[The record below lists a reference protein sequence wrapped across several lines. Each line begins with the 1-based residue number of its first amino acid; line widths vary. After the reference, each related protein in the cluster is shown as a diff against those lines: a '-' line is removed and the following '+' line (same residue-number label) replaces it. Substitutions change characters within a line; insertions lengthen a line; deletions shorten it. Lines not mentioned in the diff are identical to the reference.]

1 MGNERRCVVT
11 GLGLICA
18 LGGGTDKCWSAA
30 SGGIT
35 GIREVN
41 SISTEGCYAHM
52 GAEVAEGSEQLS
64 GEDYDRSSLLCIKAA
79 AEALADAGYTVTAE
93 NSDRIGVIV
102 GNCVGGAASI
112 DKYYTDEHRSGSAK
126 PSDILKMPASA
137 IANNVARHFGLNGA
151 TANIVN
157 ACAAGTMSLSYA
169 CDLIRA
175 GKADAFVAG
184 GSDSFSSL
192 AFAGFHALHALAED
206 ACSPFNHSNGITL
219 GEGAGILIIESYE
232 HAAARGAKIYCEVLG
247 SGVSSDAHHI
257 TAPRPDGQGQM
268 SAIRRAVKNS
278 GLEFTDIDYINAHGT
293 GTAKNDE
300 AEFLSLHTLFDD
312 NKHLSVSS
320 TKSMTGH
327 CLGAAGSIEAVLTV
341 KAVCEDVVPP
351 TIGYNDEDLAVL
363 KEKAGDIDFVPNVPN
378 VKKEKTVNY
387 AVSNSFA
394 FGGNNASIV
403 FAKKPHDIPDN
414 TNREKIYVT
423 GIGRVCG
430 SAETSE
436 TAGEGKGIR
445 AAISSDDY
453 KEHGI
458 KMAFYRKL
466 DRFSQ
471 IQLISG
477 MRALADAKIT
487 IDESNENDI
496 GIIIGTADGPMTE
509 IVGFQKAV
517 VEGGTANGSAFSFPN
532 TVYNAAGGYFS
543 IFAGIKGYN
552 VTVANS
558 VQAGIQSICYA
569 ADVLH
574 SGGESI
580 MVASGTDENTDVDA
594 ELYGK
599 LGLLADSKPYSMDKP
614 GFVLGEGSVSLILE
628 TESSAEKRGA
638 EKYAEVA
645 GCAMTH
651 HAVEFGRVSG
661 SEDALVRAIEQAC
674 ADAGIAPADIDAVS
688 GFADGH
694 RVIDGLE
701 LSAYGKVLKKDIP
714 VFAVRETIGEARAAA
729 GTMQAA
735 YAAELLSGKLGN
747 TAMAYVDGKP
757 VSVDVSGYK
766 YILAAAWG
774 AGGSYSAVVLKK

>member
-1 MGNERRCVVT
+1 MGNETRCVVT

-18 LGGGTDKCWSAA
+18 LGDGTDKCWSAA
-30 SGGIT
+30 SGGVT
-35 GIREVN
+35 GIRDVKTF
-41 SISTEGCYAHM
+41 STEGCYAHK
-52 GAEVAEGSEQLS
+52 GAEVAESSAELS

-79 AEALADAGYTVTAE
+79 GEALADAGYSVTAD
-93 NSDRIGVIV
+93 NSCRIGVIV

-112 DKYYTDEHRSGSAK
+112 DKYYTDEFRTGSAK
-126 PSDILKMPASA
+126 PSDILKMPAAA
-137 IANNVARHFGLNGA
+137 IANNVAKHFGLNGA

-192 AFAGFHALHALAED
+192 AYAGFHALHALAEN

-219 GEGAGILIIESYE
+219 GEGAGILIVESYE
-232 HAAARGAKIYCEVLG
+232 HAKARGAKIYCEILG

-278 GLEFTDIDYINAHGT
+278 GLDFTDIDYINAHGT

-300 AEFLSLHTLFDD
+300 AEFLSLHTLFDE

-341 KAVCEDVVPP
+341 KAVCEDIVPP
-351 TIGYNDEDLAVL
+351 TIGYSDEDLAVL
-363 KEKAGDIDFVPNVPN
+363 KEKAGGIDFVPNT
-378 VKKEKTVNY
+378 KREKTVNY

-403 FAKKPHDIPDN
+403 FAKNPHDIPDH
-414 TNREKIYVT
+414 TNREKLYIT
-423 GIGRVCG
+423 GIGEVVG
-430 SAETSE
+430 ST
-436 TAGEGKGIR
+436 GEDGKGIR
-445 AAISSDDY
+445 AQLTSDDY

-477 MRALADAKIT
+477 MRALADGKVT

-496 GIIIGTADGPMTE
+496 GIVVGTSDGPMTE

-558 VQAGIQSICYA
+558 VQAGLQSVCYA

-574 SGGESI
+574 SGSEDI

-599 LGLLADSKPYSMDKP
+599 LGLLAETKPYSLDKP
-614 GFVLGEGSVSLILE
+614 GFVLGEGSVSLIIE
-628 TESSAEKRGA
+628 KESSAAKRGV
-638 EKYAEVA
+638 EKYAELA

-651 HAVEFGRVSG
+651 HAVEYGTIAGSG
-661 SEDALVRAIEQAC
+661 DALVKAIEQAC
-674 ADAGIAPADIDAVS
+674 ADAGITPAEIDAVS

-694 RVIDGLE
+694 KDIDSLE
-701 LSAYGKVLKKDIP
+701 LSAYRQVFGRDIP
-714 VFAVRETIGEARAAA
+714 VFAVRENIGEARAAA
-729 GTMQAA
+729 GTEQAA
-735 YAAELLSGKLGN
+735 YAAKLLSGKLGG
-747 TAMAYVDGKP
+747 TARAYIGGRASDA
-757 VSVDVSGYK
+757 DVSGYR

-774 AGGSYSAVVLKK
+774 AGGSYSAVVLKKA

>member
-1 MGNERRCVVT
+1 MSNMSDRRIVVT

-18 LGGGTDKCWSAA
+18 LGDGTDKCWSAA
-30 SGGIT
+30 SNGIT
-35 GIREVN
+35 GIREVQ
-41 SISTEGCYAHM
+41 SVSTEGCYANK
-52 GAEVAEGSEQLS
+52 GAEVAESSEQLS

-79 AEALADAGYTVTAE
+79 GEALADAGYTVTAD

-112 DKYYTDEHRSGSAK
+112 DKYYTDEFKTGSAK
-126 PSDILKMPASA
+126 PSDILRMPAAA
-137 IANNVARHFGLNGA
+137 IANNVAKHFGLNGA

-169 CDLIRA
+169 ADLIRA

-192 AFAGFHALHALAED
+192 AFAGFHALHALAAD

-219 GEGAGILIIESYE
+219 GEGAGILIVESYE
-232 HAAARGAKIYCEVLG
+232 HAKARGAKIYCEILG

-268 SAIRRAVKNS
+268 SAIRRAVKTS

-300 AEFLSLHTLFDD
+300 AEFLSLHTLFDE

-341 KAVCEDVVPP
+341 KSVCEDVVPP
-351 TIGYNDEDLAVL
+351 TIGYSDEDLAVL
-363 KEKAGDIDFVPNVPN
+363 KEKAGDIDFVPNTKRGKP
-378 VKKEKTVNY
+378 VNY

-403 FAKKPHDIPDN
+403 FAKKPHEIPDN
-414 TNREKIYVT
+414 TNSEKLYIT
-423 GIGRVCG
+423 GIGEVVG
-430 SAETSE
+430 STEE
-436 TAGEGKGIR
+436 EGKGIR
-445 AAISSDDY
+445 ASITSDDY

-477 MRALADAKIT
+477 MRALADGNIT

-496 GIIIGTADGPMTE
+496 GIVVGTSDGPMTE

-558 VQAGIQSICYA
+558 VQAGLQSICYA

-574 SGGESI
+574 NGSENI

-599 LGLLADSKPYSMDKP
+599 LGLLAETKPYSLEKP
-614 GFVLGEGSVSLILE
+614 GFVLGEGSVSLIVE
-628 TESSAEKRGA
+628 KASSAEKRGA
-638 EKYAEVA
+638 AKYAEVA
-645 GCAMTH
+645 GCAMAH
-651 HAVEFGRVSG
+651 HAVEFGTVSG
-661 SEDALVRAIEQAC
+661 SEDALAKAVETAC
-674 ADAGIAPADIDAVS
+674 ADAGISVSDIDAVS
-688 GFADGH
+688 GFANGH
-694 RVIDGLE
+694 KTIDELE
-701 LSAYGKVLKKDIP
+701 LSTYKKVFGRDIP

-729 GTMQAA
+729 GAEQAA
-735 YAAELLSGKLGN
+735 YAAKLLAGKLGSS
-747 TAMAYVDGKP
+747 AKAYIGGKAAD
-757 VSVDVSGYK
+757 VDVSGYK
-766 YILAAAWG
+766 YVLAAAWG
-774 AGGSYSAVVLKK
+774 AGGSYSAVVLRKA

>member
-1 MGNERRCVVT
+1 MGNEKRCVVT

-18 LGGGTDKCWSAA
+18 LGDGTDKCWSAA
-30 SGGIT
+30 VNGIT
-35 GIREVN
+35 GIREVK
-41 SISTEGCYAHM
+41 SVSTEGCYANK
-52 GAEVAEGSEQLS
+52 GAEVAESSEQLS

-79 AEALADAGYTVTAE
+79 GEALADAGYTVTPE
-93 NSDRIGVIV
+93 NSSRIGVIV

-112 DKYYTDEHRSGSAK
+112 DKYYTDEFRNGSAQS
-126 PSDILKMPASA
+126 SDILKMPASA
-137 IANNVARHFGLNGA
+137 IANNVAKHFGLNGA

-192 AFAGFHALHALAED
+192 AFAGFHALHALAAD

-219 GEGAGILIIESYE
+219 GEGAGVLIIESYE
-232 HAAARGAKIYCEVLG
+232 HAVARGAKIYCEVLG

-351 TIGYNDEDLAVL
+351 TIGYTDEDLEAL
-363 KEKAGDIDFVPNVPN
+363 KEKSGDIDFVPNT
-378 VKKEKTVNY
+378 KREKTVNY

-403 FAKKPHDIPDN
+403 FSKKPHDLPDN
-414 TNREKIYVT
+414 TNREKIYIT
-423 GIGRVCG
+423 GIGKVCG
-430 SAETSE
+430 NTAE
-436 TAGEGKGIR
+436 EGKGIR
-445 AAISSDDY
+445 ASISSEDY

-477 MRALADAKIT
+477 MRALADGKIT

-496 GIIIGTADGPMTE
+496 GIIIGTADGPLTE

-580 MVASGTDENTDVDA
+580 MIASGTDENTDVDA
-594 ELYGK
+594 DLYGK
-599 LGLLADSKPYSMDKP
+599 LGLLADSKPYSLDKP
-614 GFVLGEGSVSLILE
+614 GFVLGEGSVSLVLE
-628 TESSAEKRGA
+628 KESSAEKRGV
-638 EKYAEVA
+638 ETYAEVA

-651 HAVEFGRVSG
+651 CSVDFGMVSG
-661 SEDALVRAIEQAC
+661 SESALVSAIEQAC
-674 ADAGIAPADIDAVS
+674 AEAGITPAEIDAVS

-694 RVIDGLE
+694 KIIDALE
-701 LSAYGKVLKKDIP
+701 LSAYSKVFARDIP
-714 VFAVRETIGEARAAA
+714 VFAVRQEIGEARAAA

-735 YAAELLSGKLGN
+735 YAAELLSGKLGG
-747 TAMAYVDGKP
+747 TAAAYIGGKAAD
-757 VSVDVSGYK
+757 VDVSGYN

-774 AGGSYSAVVLKK
+774 AGGSYSAVVLKKA